1 MSDNFFDP
9 TEIDVEI
16 DMANGETGELLPPR
30 HTPESAWAPDTNGD
44 PVGSERRATQD
55 DIILPDYFYKKYML
69 DNQGKPTFNPSR
81 IFGIMKIFN
90 EKINTEQTFNK
101 DDNVLAEKERA
112 YFDAQVES
120 IVLGQKPLLEV
131 DPQTT
136 GINFLQLATRTWA
149 EFVSI
154 VYEYKESMAEQDP
167 TKEIPEWLIER
178 EDKMLQL
185 GRKARI
191 LKFALEKID
200 SDFGL
205 KDVSIDAKRVQ
216 YQVEQRLQ
224 RLAEWNYNNVVDTSI
239 KSAIHMTTQANQA
252 FDLSSVA

>member
-16 DMANGETGELLPPR
+16 DMENGETGELLPPAK
-30 HTPESAWAPDTNGD
+30 TPESAWAPDTMGD
-44 PVGSERRATQD
+44 PEGSERRATPD
-55 DIILPDYFYKKYML
+55 DVILPDYFYKKYRL
-69 DNQGKPTFNPSR
+69 DSEGNPTFNPAR
-81 IFGIMKIFN
+81 VKGIMAIFH
-90 EKINTEQTFNK
+90 EKIDTLPTFK
-101 DDNVLAEKERA
+101 GDEVVSAKKEEE
-112 YFDAQVES
+112 YFYSQVEA
-120 IVLGQKPLLEV
+120 VVAGQRALLEV
-131 DPQTT
+131 DAPTT

-149 EFVSI
+149 EFAAI
-154 VYEYKESMAEQDP
+154 VYEYKESHAEADP
-167 TKEIPEWLIER
+167 TKPIADWLIER

-205 KDVSIDAKRVQ
+205 KDVAIDAKRVQ

-239 KSAIHMTTQANQA
+239 RSAVQMTTQANEA